1 MFTAH
6 SHARTRRHIVLI
18 LAAMLLLA
26 SFSIADARPKHRRAS
41 SPRALWEYNVVT
53 ILHANTE
60 QRKSILNEQ
69 GRAGW
74 ELISSE
80 DDKAGTGETTFYF
93 KRSRRRIARRR

>member
-6 SHARTRRHIVLI
+6 SHARTRNHTVLI
-18 LAAMLLLA
+18 LAVILLLT
-26 SFSIADARPKHRRAS
+26 SFSFADARPRHRRAAS
-41 SPRALWEYNVVT
+41 SRTLWEYNVVT

-60 QRKSILNEQ
+60 QRKSILNDQ

-80 DDKAGTGETTFYF
+80 DDKTGTGETTFYF
-93 KRSRRRIARRR
+93 KRSRRHIIRRR

>member
-6 SHARTRRHIVLI
+6 SHARIRKHIVLI
-18 LAAMLLLA
+18 LAIILLLT
-26 SFSIADARPKHRRAS
+26 SFLSLARVPDTDAQHHG
-41 SPRALWEYNVVT
+41 ALWEYNVVT

-80 DDKAGTGETTFYF
+80 DDKTGTGETTFTSNA
-93 KRSRRRIARRR
+93 RADITRRH

>member
-6 SHARTRRHIVLI
+6 SHARTRKHIVFI
-18 LAAMLLLA
+18 LAVLLLIT
-26 SFSIADARPKHRRAS
+26 SFSFVDARPKRRRAPT
-41 SPRALWEYNVVT
+41 PRALWEYNVVT

-80 DDKAGTGETTFYF
+80 DNKAGTGETTFYF
-93 KRSRRRIARRR
+93 KRSRRRIVRRR

>member
-6 SHARTRRHIVLI
+6 GHARFSKHAVLI
-18 LAAMLLLA
+18 FAILLVLISFA
-26 SFSIADARPKHRRAS
+26 SIDAHTKRRRVA
-41 SPRALWEYNVVT
+41 RTLWEYNVVT

-80 DDKAGTGETTFYF
+80 DDKSGTGETTFYF
-93 KRSRRRIARRR
+93 KRSRRHSARRR